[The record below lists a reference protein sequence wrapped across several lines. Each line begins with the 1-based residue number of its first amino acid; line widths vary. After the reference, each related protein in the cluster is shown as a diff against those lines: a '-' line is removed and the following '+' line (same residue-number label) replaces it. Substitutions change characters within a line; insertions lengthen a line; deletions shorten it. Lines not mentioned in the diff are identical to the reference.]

1 MGGREDRGTHRNM
14 DIPMDGRTDRIQFYK
29 MSAGGKKGWTMDIH
43 STQTHARTGTHAS
56 TQISYYIIILDV
68 CISHLLLFESQ

>member
-43 STQTHARTGTHAS
+43 TNRQT
-56 TQISYYIIILDV
+56 SYSIFILEIKGFNDLRDGLANLY
-68 CISHLLLFESQ
+68 CIFHFGK